1 MGTPSSAANDSYP
14 WPHPLENGHPIKTQT
29 KKENNYIKKKK
40 KKKIS
45 IDAASSSSSA
55 SSSFSSS
62 YQRNSRISG
71 THLHRKLVIAPLRR
85 RGGDAVVTG
94 DNLDAIALPL
104 GMSFAAVIAQVLE
117 KKDAEG
123 ERMSSE
129 LLSAICTTAVK
140 ESLANVFGHKFELF
154 ASNFQRS
161 FRSTLRTLRV
171 INESSFHKG
180 HLDSSHPNP
189 DKFGPDLVSNVPVAS
204 STSCSGAR
212 TFNDESELPFSSVH
226 NRLDSPEEKGDESD
240 LPFSSV
246 HNRLDSPE
254 EKGDESDLPFSSV
267 HNRLDSPEEMEV
279 NLSTVSLNRELTVH
293 GQTSQLT
300 CSPSSFGSRMELS
313 TVERSVM
320 EQARFNDLK
329 TLEIGLS
336 MRRLKLKEEQIALG
350 LDSNRL
356 ERSKLSMGVAKASFR
371 AEKFKTQLEDTRHG
385 ELLQSCMDCL
395 VAGLFIMSFSLSYS
409 AYVYSHRRITEA
421 TESCATPF
429 EGSKSWWMPKPVS
442 SLSSGL
448 HTLKC
453 QVQVLSR
460 MVFGLLMILAVA
472 TLLLQRSATVQRTM
486 PVTFILLL
494 LGVACGYAGKI
505 CVDTLGGDGYLW
517 LMLWEVTCLLHL
529 VTNFFTSTVF
539 HVLCGSLD
547 ITQGSSH
554 RKTICPYW
562 VRRSIFYTVTVLV
575 LPLCCG
581 LLPFAGFGEWKD
593 HFYMLAVDVSA
604 AGY

>member
-29 KKENNYIKKKK
+29 KKENNNIKKKK

-180 HLDSSHPNP
+180 HLDSSQPNP

-212 TFNDESELPFSSVH
+212 TFD
-226 NRLDSPEEKGDESD
+226 
-240 LPFSSV
+240 
-246 HNRLDSPE
+246 
-254 EKGDESDLPFSSV
+254 DESDLPFSSV

-350 LDSNRL
+350 MDSNRL

-593 HFYMLAVDVSA
+593 HFYMLAVDVLA